1 MAARVYDAGAHLT
14 SNGRLSARARSF
26 RGGQTSVC
34 LCVCQAPRWGWRCEI
49 DESTMIEHDELVPV
63 LECLQVEQVSAKRK
77 TSDKGTAGGG
87 HLVNRG
93 RCRAT
98 GGFSA
103 LIQKKFGARQIAVA
117 KAVSTARK
125 LQRSE

>member
-1 MAARVYDAGAHLT
+1 M
-14 SNGRLSARARSF
+14 
-26 RGGQTSVC
+26 
-34 LCVCQAPRWGWRCEI
+34 WRCEI
-49 DESTMIEHDELVPV
+49 DESTMIEHDELVSV
-63 LECLQVEQVSAKRK
+63 LECLEVVQVSAKRN
-77 TSDKGTAGGG
+77 TREKGTAVGG

-98 GGFSA
+98 GGFGA
-103 LIQKKFGARQIAVA
+103 LIQKKLGARQVAVA